1 MTRALLLAAVALAGS
16 ARAAPFTYQP
26 PGTLKP
32 NAGTGRVD
40 YRVYSPNMR
49 FPIKSGPAYAGSMV
63 YGYGGL
69 YGPAGS
75 ACDARNFSYPWTDN
89 YCEKRQWSVPLCPSG
104 IGHQGQD
111 VRAASCVKEIH
122 PTVAAAD
129 GTITSIGTYILY
141 LAAADGTVYR
151 YGHMGKLKVRVG
163 QKVKLGDELGMVS
176 NEFGGTPTG
185 VHLHFDIKQ
194 NIAGLGLTFVP
205 PYMSLVKSY
214 ERLLGIVPVKPDA
227 GAVVDAGRPDAGR
240 ADAGRPDAGKADAG
254 LHDAG
259 RADAGRVDAGPRD
272 AGAPDAAF
280 ELDDAGSEL
289 PIDFDAGIDDPDFEG
304 VLPDGGSIAAPA
316 EAVTPISSGCGC
328 TAGSPGL
335 SLVMLLGWALRRRR
349 A

>member
-1 MTRALLLAAVALAGS
+1 MTRVLLVAAAALAGS
-16 ARAAPFTYQP
+16 AVAAPFTYQP

-49 FPIKSGPAYAGSMV
+49 FPIKSAPAYAGSMV

-69 YGPAGS
+69 YGPGGS

-89 YCEKRQWSVPLCPSG
+89 YCEKRQWNVPLCPSG

-163 QKVKLGDELGMVS
+163 QKVKVGDELGMVS

-205 PYMSLVKSY
+205 PYLSLVKSY
-214 ERLLGIVPVKPDA
+214 ERLLGIVVVPPKPDA
-227 GAVVDAGRPDAGR
+227 GTTVDAGRPDAGR
-240 ADAGRPDAGKADAG
+240 ADAGRA
-254 LHDAG
+254 DAG
-259 RADAGRVDAGPRD
+259 RADAGAHDAGRVDAGLRD
-272 AGAPDAAF
+272 AGVPDAAV
-280 ELDDAGSEL
+280 ELDDAGTEL
-289 PIDFDAGIDDPDFEG
+289 PIDFDAGVDDPDFEG
-304 VLPDGGSIAAPA
+304 VLPDGGSIAEPLP
-316 EAVTPISSGCGC
+316 ELGTPVSSGCGC
-328 TAGSPGL
+328 SAGSPVL
-335 SLVMLLGWALRRRR
+335 SLTMLLGWALRRRR
-349 A
+349 R